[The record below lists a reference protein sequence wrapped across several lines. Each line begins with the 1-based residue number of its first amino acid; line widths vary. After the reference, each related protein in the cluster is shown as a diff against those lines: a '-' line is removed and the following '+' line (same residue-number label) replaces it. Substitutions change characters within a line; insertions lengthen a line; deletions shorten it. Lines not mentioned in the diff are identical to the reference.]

1 MKNAHE
7 RFGKLL
13 YRRRTEKTATN
24 IRVFLDA
31 FVGEEQGKAHLVSV
45 VGGDVEIG
53 ALAAAFANGD
63 SFSVMDPYG
72 AESMVSL
79 GEKPICF
86 RGSISLSGRKR
97 PLRHLVSCSQELADT
112 TSDGKV
118 LLVSD
123 DHLFIWSSLVCHYG
137 LPATPEWGPWIIAQ
151 LQQQKRIHPL
161 AGFGYAGVLV
171 KAKRKELLALLR
183 RGLRTHQLTFPLV
196 NGPLEWPE
204 IGLAKRAVQ

>member
-1 MKNAHE
+1 MKNAHG
-7 RFGKLL
+7 RFGVLL

-24 IRVFLDA
+24 IRVSLDA
-31 FVGEEQGKAHLVSV
+31 FVGEEGGKAHLVSV

-72 AESMVSL
+72 TESIVSL

-97 PLRHLVSCSQELADT
+97 PLRHLVSCSRELADT
-112 TSDGKV
+112 TSDGNL

-123 DHLFIWSSLVCHYG
+123 DHRFI
-137 LPATPEWGPWIIAQ
+137 
-151 LQQQKRIHPL
+151 
-161 AGFGYAGVLV
+161 
-171 KAKRKELLALLR
+171 
-183 RGLRTHQLTFPLV
+183 
-196 NGPLEWPE
+196 
-204 IGLAKRAVQ
+204 